1 MSRSKYLGLIVLIFA
16 LVLSTFAIAYWLGL
30 NQRPSF
36 SAESRTEPSGKVTV
50 GVYRNGTLI
59 HEYTTHNT
67 IMTIGSK
74 QIRDI
79 LGFNNATTPTNATDD
94 ISLSAD
100 VAPVKTW
107 TKLPTEI
114 SGSGLDRATGDT
126 VSVIN
131 STAYQVVKSWT
142 AMASA
147 TVNCT
152 GLHWS
157 PISLS
162 DGNMLAAASISDVS
176 LQTDDVL
183 QVTWTVNI
191 PDG

>member
-1 MSRSKYLGLIVLIFA
+1 MSRSKYLGLIGLI
-16 LVLSTFAIAYWLGL
+16 LVLVLLSFVIAYRLGL
-30 NQRPSF
+30 NEGLSF
-36 SAESRTEPSGKVTV
+36 SPGSATKPSGRVTV
-50 GVYRNGTLI
+50 IGYRDGTVFYN
-59 HEYTTHNT
+59 YTTHNA

-100 VAPVKTW
+100 VTPVKTW
-107 TKLPTEI
+107 TKLPNEI

-142 AMASA
+142 ATAPA

-162 DGNMLAAASISDVS
+162 DGNMLAAASISEVS